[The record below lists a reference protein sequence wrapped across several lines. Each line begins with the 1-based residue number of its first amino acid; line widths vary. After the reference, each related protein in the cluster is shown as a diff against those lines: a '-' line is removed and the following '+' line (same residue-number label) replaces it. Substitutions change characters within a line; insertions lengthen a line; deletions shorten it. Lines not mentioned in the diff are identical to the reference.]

1 MNHAVVN
8 EISQVGTENGGGERG
23 FKKMEKS

>member
-8 EISQVGTENGGGERG
+8 EISQVGTENGREERG